1 MSRKTANLT
10 GILVACVTPF
20 TADGSEVD
28 VANLHSQVDRMIA
41 AGIHG
46 LVPTGTTGEFTTLTS
61 AEYEQVI
68 SEFVKASNGRVP
80 VVPGIG
86 STSTARVI
94 ELAQHAERAGAD
106 AIMLLPPFYDAPAF
120 PALKVFMT
128 SVAESISIP
137 IMYYN
142 VPGATGVHLTADQ
155 LAELGDIPGVDYM
168 KDTSGDAVSLTNLI
182 VSKGDRISAFNG
194 WDTLTFVGM
203 SLGAKASV
211 WGMAGFIPELAAQ
224 LWNTLAVKKDLT
236 AGRELWG
243 KLWPIADFVE
253 SVNYV
258 AAVKAAHE
266 LIGSPAGPTRAPV
279 LPLSASERE
288 TLRQLLQ
295 AAGVKTV

>member
-1 MSRKTANLT
+1 MSRKNANLT

-20 TADGSEVD
+20 TEDGSAVD
-28 VANLHSQVDRMIA
+28 VANLHAQVDRMVA
-41 AGIHG
+41 AGVHG
-46 LVPTGTTGEFTTLTS
+46 LVPTGTTGEFTTLTNV
-61 AEYEQVI
+61 EYEQVI
-68 SEFVKASNGRVP
+68 AEFVNAANGRVS

-94 ELAQHAERAGAD
+94 ELAQHAENAGAD

-128 SVAESISIP
+128 SVAESITIP

-142 VPGATGVHLTADQ
+142 VPGCTGVSLSADQ
-155 LAELGDIPGVDYM
+155 LAELGDIPGVDFM

-182 VSKGDRISAFNG
+182 VSKGDRIQAFNG
-194 WDTLTFVGM
+194 WDSLTFVGM

-211 WGMAGFIPELAAQ
+211 WGMAGFIPELAVE
-224 LWNTLAVKKDLT
+224 LWNTLARDKNLEG
-236 AGRELWG
+236 GRALWA

-266 LIGSPAGPTRAPV
+266 LIGSPAGPVRPPV
-279 LPLSASERE
+279 LPLSGEDRE
-288 TLRQLLQ
+288 TLRSLLQ

>member
-1 MSRKTANLT
+1 MPRKNANLT

-20 TADGSEVD
+20 TADGSAVD
-28 VANLHSQVDRMIA
+28 VENLHAQVDRMIA
-41 AGIHG
+41 GGIHG
-46 LVPTGTTGEFTTLTS
+46 LVPTGTTGEFTTLTNE
-61 AEYEQVI
+61 EYEQVI
-68 SEFVKASNGRVP
+68 AEFVKASNGRVP

-94 ELAQHAERAGAD
+94 ELAQHSERAGAD

-120 PALKVFMT
+120 PALKVFMQ

-142 VPGATGVHLTADQ
+142 VPGATGVHLSADQ

-224 LWNTLAVKKDLT
+224 LWDTLAVKKDLT
-236 AGRELWG
+236 AGRELWST
-243 KLWPIADFVE
+243 LWPIADFVE

-258 AAVKAAHE
+258 AAVKTAHE
-266 LIGSPAGPTRAPV
+266 LIGAPAGPVRPPV
-279 LPLSASERE
+279 LPLSAQDRE
-288 TLRQLLQ
+288 TLRGLLQ
-295 AAGVKTV
+295 AAGVKTI

>member
-1 MSRKTANLT
+1 MTRTPADLT

-20 TADGSEVD
+20 TADGTAVD
-28 VANLHSQVDRMIA
+28 VPNLHAQVDRMIA

-46 LVPTGTTGEFTTLTS
+46 LVPCGTTGEFTTLTN

-68 SEFVKASNGRVP
+68 TEFVTAAAGRVP
-80 VVPGIG
+80 VIPGVG
-86 STSTARVI
+86 STSTARAV
-94 ELAQHAERAGAD
+94 ELARYAQAAGAA
-106 AIMLLPPFYDAPAF
+106 AIMLLPPFYDAPQF
-120 PALKVFMT
+120 PALQVFMRT
-128 SVAESISIP
+128 VAESIDIP

-155 LAELGDIPGVDYM
+155 LAELGDIPGVDFM

-182 VSKGDRISAFNG
+182 VSKGDRIAAFNG

-211 WGMAGFIPELAAQ
+211 WGMAGFIPELAAE
-224 LWNTLAVKKDLT
+224 LWDTLAVRKDLQ
-236 AGRELWG
+236 AGRDLWAR
-243 KLWPIADFVE
+243 LWPIADFVE

-279 LPLSASERE
+279 LPLSAAERA
-288 TLRQLLQ
+288 TLKRLLE
-295 AAGVKTV
+295 AAGVATV